1 MCELHSPTFD
11 VEPLQFCP
19 WQYLWPFLDQEEA
32 IYKKVTSTRTEY
44 TSALSANISE
54 ETTYRRGLNKRHLR
68 VSYYVLQSLKK
79 NTTVFCSLG
88 QG

>member
-11 VEPLQFCP
+11 AGPLQFSP

-32 IYKKVTSTRTEY
+32 IYKKATSTRTEY

-54 ETTYRRGLNKRHLR
+54 DSTYCRGLNKWHLR
-68 VSYYVLQSLKK
+68 VSYYVLQTLKK
-79 NTTVFCSLG
+79 
-88 QG
+88 